1 MDLDRLNRF
10 GAEEAR
16 RAFTDCCASDAWAD
30 AMTGRRPFTDEAA
43 LLDTAREIWRA
54 LDALDRD
61 EAFDAHPRIGET
73 RHGDDRRDAWSRREQ
88 EEAGTG
94 PTVVLDR
101 LAECNREYEAR
112 FGRVY
117 LVFATGKSAE
127 DLLRLCEDR
136 LGNDPDTELAI
147 AAAEQEKITDLRLRR
162 LVGID

>member
-1 MDLDRLNRF
+1 MDLDRLNRL
-10 GAEEAR
+10 GPEEAR
-16 RAFTDCCASDAWAD
+16 RAFTDCCASDAWASV
-30 AMTGRRPFTDEAA
+30 MTDRRPFTDETA

-54 LDALDRD
+54 LDPSDRE

-73 RHGDDRRDAWSRREQ
+73 RQGDDRHDAWSRREQ
-88 EEAGTG
+88 EEAGAG

-101 LAECNREYEAR
+101 LAECNREYETR

-136 LGNDPDTELAI
+136 LGNDPDTELVI
-147 AAAEQEKITDLRLRR
+147 AGAEQEKITDLRLRR